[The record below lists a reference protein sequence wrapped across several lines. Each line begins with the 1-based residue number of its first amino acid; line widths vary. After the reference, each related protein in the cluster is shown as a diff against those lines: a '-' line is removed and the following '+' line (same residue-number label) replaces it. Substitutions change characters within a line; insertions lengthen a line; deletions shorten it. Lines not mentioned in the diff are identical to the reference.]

1 MNIFKLMQAMRPY
14 IQRGDMTYDL
24 AVKYL
29 KERGVQFDGIVKK
42 ALDNM
47 FKKIKARDPVFD
59 KSVTKM
65 PIDDAGT
72 PFNPNTLKS
81 TTEKRGVENLFQETK
96 KVNIPADKL
105 NHQMI
110 ADQAGIEVE
119 LIKGKDWVEIL
130 EVLKGLK
137 KADGGRV
144 DLYRGGSPGDTH
156 NNPSRGGFDYE
167 SEAYGAPDTIAS
179 ITRHSGGGGDSGGGG
194 GGGANLNLSPVV
206 TYTPSNQIEK
216 VGLQGNLGK
225 LMAAGVID
233 LEDALTTGNIDPTTA
248 AALNLGNFNLSGIK
262 SPDQEGIF
270 AQGNI
275 GPVNVGGSYQDFG
288 DSGIA
293 KNIGASGMLGNLGM
307 GVNYDFES
315 NPNLGLSYNNP
326 DAGLKGGVTYNLGGK
341 PEGIISFSK
350 KFKKGGR
357 VGFQQG
363 GAYDSRA
370 SVSDF
375 AKALWNVGGGDQA
388 QLQNDLRRY
397 TTNVVSNLQNQL
409 NQSTRRNY
417 PTYEQAVQARN
428 EEKNIQDK
436 ISRARYESAR
446 GMKNPNFRIDYDK
459 FDDAYRQNLL
469 RKYSNPEMQKLVEP
483 YENRF
488 SMAPEFID
496 DGTGKMIKNTFT
508 DRYGKP
514 ITRAEE
520 LSNRINQ
527 LYVSDLGTPVEYDY
541 LGTIKNLEN
550 LLKSEDAKQ
559 MLKFEQSMPGY
570 KPRTLGSEIESKL
583 SDLKIAQ
590 RNRLAREN
598 ARRYDELMVQT
609 QPGYARNVEAYNRRH
624 SGNWLNKALA
634 PNQSMSDYLTQAGDV
649 YGLTTDQLWNYRA
662 PAYKAPEPYTY
673 KKYVPGIMASS
684 TLNKSQAERMG
695 YNPMTGD
702 FRGIEGI
709 GIGERN
715 EYGAP
720 IPVAPPLSNEFTDPY
735 EGLSGQEY
743 AEKYG
748 IPYGAGGRVGYDIGG
763 LTGQAKNIYD
773 SWISAGHS
781 SQDALDY
788 LSSRGMYNAGSGG
801 IESIVNTQQS
811 IIPQS
816 GGGGNETWDPNTAQ
830 TKMFNK
836 DVWTEIS
843 PGLYDW
849 VNTEIEG
856 FLSPTGWK
864 TAQGKNIQHAGL
876 YGIRPMFSYLFDRGA
891 PYNPGGKYRPGSIK
905 GAWQEREDRIKLEQ
919 AAEEQQRQETA
930 RQIAA
935 AAQAFQSTGDYDE
948 FSGAGGNVDPGGPA
962 SRMDWSAL
970 TDDEGDKYATGG
982 VATMFTR
989 RR

>member
-357 VGFQQG
+357 VGYNLG
-363 GAYDSRA
+363 GNIKKKVPYDARA
-370 SVSDF
+370 SMQDYASALKNVSGGRTYQQLDDL
-375 AKALWNVGGGDQA
+375 KAYARNLAAGQLREARFDKSPRGLGELYDKYFKGKSLHGGQAFNWGRTTDTMNQAHSYNLKDKGQILDDMAHQIMADQ
-388 QLQNDLRRY
+388 QSYEVQK
-397 TTNVVSNLQNQL
+397 L
-409 NQSTRRNY
+409 NQQRIAEREAAKQRAEQERINAAIKAAYGS
-417 PTYEQAVQARN
+417 PEDYEFQARLLG
-428 EEKNIQDK
+428 
-436 ISRARYESAR
+436 
-446 GMKNPNFRIDYDK
+446 GM
-459 FDDAYRQNLL
+459 
-469 RKYSNPEMQKLVEP
+469 NPEA
-483 YENRF
+483 Y
-488 SMAPEFID
+488 
-496 DGTGKMIKNTFT
+496 
-508 DRYGKP
+508 
-514 ITRAEE
+514 
-520 LSNRINQ
+520 
-527 LYVSDLGTPVEYDY
+527 YDY
-541 LGTIKNLEN
+541 L
-550 LLKSEDAKQ
+550 
-559 MLKFEQSMPGY
+559 
-570 KPRTLGSEIESKL
+570 
-583 SDLKIAQ
+583 
-590 RNRLAREN
+590 
-598 ARRYDELMVQT
+598 V
-609 QPGYARNVEAYNRRH
+609 
-624 SGNWLNKALA
+624 
-634 PNQSMSDYLTQAGDV
+634 
-649 YGLTTDQLWNYRA
+649 
-662 PAYKAPEPYTY
+662 
-673 KKYVPGIMASS
+673 
-684 TLNKSQAERMG
+684 
-695 YNPMTGD
+695 TGD
-702 FRGIEGI
+702 PQNVTGQGI
-709 GIGERN
+709 GDWHTPYNVWYEQQLRQDQQMGLPTSEQIQYGQVPSGPGGLPMLPTGGQIPSRYSSYADAVATQKQEWDRQFPQGSPKYQSYKSTYAAPDPSTWN
-715 EYGAP
+715 PYLKWSGSREYK
-720 IPVAPPLSNEFTDPY
+720 
-735 EGLSGQEY
+735 Q
-743 AEKYG
+743 
-748 IPYGAGGRVGYDIGG
+748 GGRVGYDIGG